1 MVVKTQY
8 VPDDGEI
15 VWLDVTPQSGHEQ
28 AGRRPGLV
36 ISPREY
42 NFRSG
47 LALICPVTNQ
57 KKGYPFEVVIPSFGG
72 KTTGVVLA
80 DQVRSLD
87 WIARNAAPRE
97 TVDTMVLSKVKEKLA
112 ILLGF

>member
-1 MVVKTQY
+1 M
-8 VPDDGEI
+8 DFS
-15 VWLDVTPQSGHEQ
+15 PQSGHEQ

-57 KKGYPFEVVIPSFGG
+57 KKG
-72 KTTGVVLA
+72 
-80 DQVRSLD
+80 
-87 WIARNAAPRE
+87 
-97 TVDTMVLSKVKEKLA
+97 
-112 ILLGF
+112 